1 MTEKSNGHDP
11 MTVKMVE
18 VLERIEGRLEKG
30 FAEVNARFVEVNA
43 RLAAVEG
50 EVRGLR
56 GELNLRL
63 DAFQEHVN
71 EGSKGLEERVK
82 KLEAAVFKPT
92 RPRSTRGAR
101 R

>member
-1 MTEKSNGHDP
+1 MSSNGHDP

-30 FAEVNARFVEVNA
+30 FAEVNAR
-43 RLAAVEG
+43 LAAVEG

-63 DAFQEHVN
+63 DAFQEHVD
-71 EGSKGLEERVK
+71 EDSKDLKELVK